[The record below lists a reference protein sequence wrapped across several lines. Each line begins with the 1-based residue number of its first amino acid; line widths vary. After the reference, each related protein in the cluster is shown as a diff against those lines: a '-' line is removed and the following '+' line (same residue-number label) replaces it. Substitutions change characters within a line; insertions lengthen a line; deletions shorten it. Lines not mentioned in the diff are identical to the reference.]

1 VNKNVYDI
9 NENPKEKKIGRLD
22 TDDQRIILKFE
33 KNNTQKKPN
42 DLIKETKPP
51 PTTTT
56 ENSSSTVTTINHSFD
71 QDNHNENDEEIQ
83 IPSPQPTGTELRQL
97 QQENNQ
103 LYQDV
108 AKRSEEI
115 HAISTQVVE
124 IAHLQENLFDNIFSQ
139 KDLIQDIDAS
149 AVASNDDLAAAII
162 HIRDAIRNTAQMRR
176 WVIFFL
182 LVMIFSLL
190 FLDWYNV

>member
-33 KNNTQKKPN
+33 KNNTKPN

-51 PTTTT
+51 ITTT
-56 ENSSSTVTTINHSFD
+56 ENSSSTVTTINHYFD

-139 KDLIQDIDAS
+139 KDLIQDIDAN

-182 LVMIFSLL
+182 LVMTFSLL